1 MLGFTK
7 VKAIL
12 LQKFNETTKNITHK
26 IKIKPLY
33 EILKS
38 LMDYKAGSNLV
49 LDLKTTIFLFNHHH
63 LPLDLGFCAT
73 LNAKQQNLSLFI
85 LYYDNRHLYIS
96 KATIDRY
103 RVSSTKT
110 SNHHFKINCIFLKNG
125 YFMHNFGFR

>member
-1 MLGFTK
+1 M
-7 VKAIL
+7 
-12 LQKFNETTKNITHK
+12 QKFNETKKNITHK

-103 RVSSTKT
+103 RVSSP
-110 SNHHFKINCIFLKNG
+110 KILIITLKLIVYFSKMVILCIILGSVKL
-125 YFMHNFGFR
+125 H